1 MRHWKKIL
9 SSLKNPVQQGRRLS
23 IKGKKKTKMLYM
35 LRSNSQWDKED
46 LSFTEKK
53 SQNIQCEVFVENV
66 FPSWDHI
73 IDSKEKKT
81 DTRVKTQ
88 PLTISEDYTGEI
100 KTSKIS

>member
-23 IKGKKKTKMLYM
+23 INGKKKTKMLYM

-66 FPSWDHI
+66 FPHEI
-73 IDSKEKKT
+73 TLLTQKKKKHRHSCE
-81 DTRVKTQ
+81 DTTTYNKWRLHWGNQ
-88 PLTISEDYTGEI
+88 DQ
-100 KTSKIS
+100 